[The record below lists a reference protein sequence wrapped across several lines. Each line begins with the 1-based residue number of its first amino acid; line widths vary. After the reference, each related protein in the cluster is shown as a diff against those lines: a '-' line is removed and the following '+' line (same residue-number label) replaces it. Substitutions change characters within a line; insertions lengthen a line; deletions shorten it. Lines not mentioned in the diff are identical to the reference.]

1 LAEITYGCMHA
12 HVCVCDGSGGVGV
25 ATYFSFLIHC
35 LGRGN
40 KVVKLRFPW

>member
-1 LAEITYGCMHA
+1 
-12 HVCVCDGSGGVGV
+12 VCVEV

-40 KVVKLRFPW
+40 KVVKLRLPW